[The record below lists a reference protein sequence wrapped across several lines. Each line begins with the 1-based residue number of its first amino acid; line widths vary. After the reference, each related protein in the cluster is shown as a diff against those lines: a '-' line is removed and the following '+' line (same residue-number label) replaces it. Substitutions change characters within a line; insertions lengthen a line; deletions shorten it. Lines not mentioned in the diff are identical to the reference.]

1 MPVWWWW
8 WGGGSK
14 DSYLKMMENIK
25 VIYKV
30 TQNESTEEKIDSDT
44 KIKGFSHW
52 FQISFLNVF

>member
-1 MPVWWWW
+1 MVWA
-8 WGGGSK
+8 GGSK

-44 KIKGFSHW
+44 KIKGFSPW
-52 FQISFLNVF
+52 LQISFLNVF